1 MPRLYDMVFCVQ
13 KSCWDQ
19 VPPTYVT
26 ESPKASSLHNSGVD
40 DVSSTDV
47 DDTDNDPDYATSSIS
62 STSKVSLAPLTR
74 CLAQA

>member
-1 MPRLYDMVFCVQ
+1 MVCCVQ
-13 KSCWDQ
+13 KACWDQ

-26 ESPKASSLHNSGVD
+26 ESPKVTSLHTHNSEVD
-40 DVSSTDV
+40 DVSSSTDV
-47 DDTDNDPDYATSSIS
+47 DDTDNDPDYATSSII